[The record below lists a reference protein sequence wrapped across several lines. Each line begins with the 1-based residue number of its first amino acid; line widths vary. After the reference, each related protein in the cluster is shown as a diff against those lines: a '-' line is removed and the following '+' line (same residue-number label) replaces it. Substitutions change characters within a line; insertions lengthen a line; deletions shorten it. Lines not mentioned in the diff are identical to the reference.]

1 MECRVCHNN
10 QLLAGIWTE
19 RIRQRTAGRVHDGFQ
34 SRLWL
39 IAATTYLQLPKCV
52 FQYIDIRRKAIR
64 PQIIFLNIIRNRRGF
79 TDITIGNQPK
89 PKINTSGF
97 QCICKRR
104 KTALDRGNRCSHAA
118 CRINQEHDVCR
129 FRDFFIRHNSI
140 HRYERI
146 EAIECR
152 LECIIIN
159 LVFQLIDFFLNRRAI
174 DICDSIIC
182 RLQRERVHLLQAVL
196 RGIEPAERYIH
207 QRLAVLHVLLI
218 LTERAHLHGHPFRNR
233 IFRCAIT
240 GAIDFQTARHFLELL
255 AEC

>member
-97 QCICKRR
+97 QSICESRKAAPHRRNRRTHAPRCIHQKY
-104 KTALDRGNRCSHAA
+104 N
-118 CRINQEHDVCR
+118 VCR
-129 FRDFFIRHNSI
+129 FRDFFERHNAI

-146 EAIECR
+146 EAIERR

-159 LVFQLIDFFLNRRAI
+159 LVFQLIDFFLNCRTI
-174 DICDSIIC
+174 DIRDSIIC
-182 RLQRERVHLLQAVL
+182 RLQRKRIHLLQAVL
-196 RGIEPAERYIH
+196 RGIESAEATFTSA
-207 QRLAVLHVLLI
+207 L
-218 LTERAHLHGHPFRNR
+218 PFCT
-233 IFRCAIT
+233 FCWS
-240 GAIDFQTARHFLELL
+240 
-255 AEC
+255 

>member
-1 MECRVCHNN
+1 MPTHRILYGMSRLSQQSVACC
-10 QLLAGIWTE
+10 IWTE

-118 CRINQEHDVCR
+118 CRINQEHDV
-129 FRDFFIRHNSI
+129 FFNSPSAIR
-140 HRYERI
+140 E
-146 EAIECR
+146 
-152 LECIIIN
+152 
-159 LVFQLIDFFLNRRAI
+159 
-174 DICDSIIC
+174 
-182 RLQRERVHLLQAVL
+182 
-196 RGIEPAERYIH
+196 
-207 QRLAVLHVLLI
+207 
-218 LTERAHLHGHPFRNR
+218 
-233 IFRCAIT
+233 
-240 GAIDFQTARHFLELL
+240 LELFITCIVL
-255 AEC
+255 SPCSSLLYQLRLPDTFILYIGCFSKNLSTIFNFSGLFGKTCETCVGVL